1 MTHPDKS
8 RKQMY
13 NAPKHVKSSMVSSML
28 SQDLREKYGV
38 KSIRIRKNDNV
49 KVLRGEYKGVEG
61 KITKV
66 FIDNGSINVE
76 GVTHE
81 KVAGGT
87 IPIKIN
93 SSNVM
98 VTNLN
103 MKDNWRRKKLEQK
116 GSKGDK

>member
-1 MTHPDKS
+1 
-8 RKQMY
+8 MY
-13 NAPKHVKSSMVSSML
+13 NAPKHVKSSMVASTL
-28 SQDLREKYGV
+28 SQDLREKYHIR
-38 KSIRIRKNDNV
+38 SIRIRKNDGV

-66 FIDNGSINVE
+66 YVDNGSINVE